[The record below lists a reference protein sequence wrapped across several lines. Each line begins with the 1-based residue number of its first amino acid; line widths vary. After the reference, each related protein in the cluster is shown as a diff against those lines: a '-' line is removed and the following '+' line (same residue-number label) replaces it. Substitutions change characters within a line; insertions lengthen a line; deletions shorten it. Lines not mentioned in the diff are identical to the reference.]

1 LVYIALVYIA
11 VVYIAVVYIAVV
23 YIALAYCA
31 LATFIS
37 SLLDVP
43 LYIKDSLN
51 GSLKK

>member
-1 LVYIALVYIA
+1 MVYIA
-11 VVYIAVVYIAVV
+11 VVYI
-23 YIALAYCA
+23 A